1 MQKTEY
7 QVVTYYWYDR
17 GEIRGTEDEKII
29 ENAIESHDFE
39 TFVKMR
45 EKYPPDT
52 DEGFEY
58 FPDEAAVY
66 DIMKEDFI
74 DWIDIT
80 NPENFN
86 LIDENEYEW
95 G

>member
-1 MQKTEY
+1 M
-7 QVVTYYWYDR
+7 VDLS
-17 GEIRGTEDEKII
+17 I
-29 ENAIESHDFE
+29 
-39 TFVKMR
+39 
-45 EKYPPDT
+45 
-52 DEGFEY
+52 

-74 DWIDIT
+74 DWINIT